1 MTSAWG
7 DHRPGPATDCP
18 VCNPGRCD
26 CPRHNTAP
34 GGGYRGPARAI
45 VLLLVCA
52 AVLVG
57 LWAFARW
64 PW

>member
-1 MTSAWG
+1 MT
-7 DHRPGPATDCP
+7 RPRTVPAP
-18 VCNPGRCD
+18 AQW
-26 CPRHNTAP
+26 CPRCQHRCNICPEGCAP
-34 GGGYRGPARAI
+34 GGDYRGPARAI

-57 LWAFARW
+57 LWVLGRW